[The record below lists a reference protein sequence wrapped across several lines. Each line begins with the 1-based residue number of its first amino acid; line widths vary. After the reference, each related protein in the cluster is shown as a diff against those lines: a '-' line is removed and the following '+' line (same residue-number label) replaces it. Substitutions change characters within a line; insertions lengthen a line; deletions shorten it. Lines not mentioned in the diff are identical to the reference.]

1 MVAIAL
7 RQIGLAFLIV
17 VVCVVLH
24 EVGHLLAAKTLGYD
38 AVIRMNSVSLAGGA
52 TSIRD
57 QIIVDAAGPLV
68 TVLLALIGLAMSARG
83 AVVGPTIVF
92 GALMMRVLA
101 AIISLQ
107 MPNDEA
113 RISELSGLG
122 TWTLPA
128 IVVAALAVVMVV
140 SARRAGVGWAWL
152 FGSWIGASLGF
163 VVAVFGEPYL
173 PAIAV

>member
-1 MVAIAL
+1 
-7 RQIGLAFLIV
+7 
-17 VVCVVLH
+17 
-24 EVGHLLAAKTLGYD
+24 
-38 AVIRMNSVSLAGGA
+38 
-52 TSIRD
+52 
-57 QIIVDAAGPLV
+57 
-68 TVLLALIGLAMSARG
+68 
-83 AVVGPTIVF
+83 
-92 GALMMRVLA
+92 MMRVLA

-128 IVVAALAVVMVV
+128 IVVAALAVVMVM

-163 VVAVFGEPYL
+163 VVVVFGEPYL